1 MTDRLDTA
9 LCDRHDL
16 VMLDLDGVV
25 YVGGDAVPGAPEHL
39 ARVRERG
46 VRCAFVTNNA
56 SRAPDV
62 VAEHLA
68 RLGVAAGTDDVVTSA
83 QAAARLL
90 TRRLPAGAPV
100 AVLGAPAL
108 EHEVREAGL
117 VPVGVEKEAAE
128 ALVTGYGPEV
138 LWREVM
144 RAAVRVR
151 DGLPWVASNT
161 DQSIPTPYGTAPG
174 HGVLVETLSRFSGRD
189 PEVAGKPSPP
199 LLEETIAR
207 TGAARPLMVGDR
219 LDTDIAGG
227 AAVRVP
233 TLLVMTGVTGVA
245 ELVAADPAERPT
257 YLSADLG
264 GLLDATPPLDAVT
277 TADSDTDGDTD
288 SDGGTGWRAEVV
300 DGRLVVTGDGEPDAW
315 WRAVAVSAWRHR
327 DAGGE
332 VPDTRGLEPPRRSS
346 GETDR

>member
-1 MTDRLDTA
+1 MPDRPDTV
-9 LCDRHDL
+9 LCERHDL

-39 ARVRERG
+39 ARIRERG

-62 VAEHLA
+62 VAEHLR
-68 RLGVAAGTDDVVTSA
+68 RLGVDARAEDVVTSA

-90 TRRLPAGAPV
+90 GRRLPSGASV

-117 VPVGVEKEAAE
+117 VPVAVQEDAAE
-128 ALVTGYGPEV
+128 ALVTGYGPDV

-151 DGLPWVASNT
+151 EGLPWVASNT
-161 DQSIPTPYGTAPG
+161 DLSIPTPYGTAPG
-174 HGVLVETLSRFSGRD
+174 HGVLVETLRRFAGHD
-189 PEVAGKPSPP
+189 PEVAGKPAPP

-227 AAVRVP
+227 AAVQVP

-245 ELVAADPAERPT
+245 ELVAAAPEERPT

-264 GLLDATPPLDAVT
+264 GLLAATPPLE
-277 TADSDTDGDTD
+277 
-288 SDGGTGWRAEVV
+288 GGAGEGTGHGEGAPAESGWRARVV
-300 DGRLVVTGDGEPDAW
+300 DGRLVVEGEGDPDAW
-315 WRAVAVSAWRHR
+315 WRAVAVAAWRHR

-332 VPDTRGLEPPRRSS
+332 VPDTDGLAPPRR
-346 GETDR
+346 GDTDADR